1 MHLIDT
7 FKQAIKCYF
16 FYYEIVAF
24 AIIFATSFFWVGVQA
39 PRGMS
44 KTAKIKVDLHTPLE
58 SQNRQNIK
66 TMADDLTKLA
76 DIIARNI
83 IFTQKEVL
91 TSDEAA
97 RYLGI
102 SKSSLYKM
110 TMSRAIPHYKSMG
123 GRLCYFNRREIEN
136 WMQTIRVATDDEL
149 EQQAQRIVR
158 KGGKR

>member
-1 MHLIDT
+1 M
-7 FKQAIKCYF
+7 
-16 FYYEIVAF
+16 E
-24 AIIFATSFFWVGVQA
+24 
-39 PRGMS
+39 
-44 KTAKIKVDLHTPLE
+44 VDLHTPLE
-58 SQNRQNIK
+58 SQNRQK
-66 TMADDLTKLA
+66 TKKMADDLREVA
-76 DIIARNI
+76 DLITANI
-83 IFTQKEVL
+83 IGTQKEVL

-110 TMSRAIPHYKSMG
+110 TMTRQIPHYKSMG

-136 WMQTIRVATDDEL
+136 WMQSIKVATDDEL